1 MLPIMLILEHRNAEN
16 SADFSL
22 LYSYYVPAHVF
33 TFHFSTNLRIL
44 YPPVYTLKIFS
55 KICHTTYVRKLSP
68 IRICRLK
75 WGPT

>member
-44 YPPVYTLKIFS
+44 YPPGAYPQNFFKN
-55 KICHTTYVRKLSP
+55 LS
-68 IRICRLK
+68 LY
-75 WGPT
+75 